1 MKKIRVTSLPIKLG
15 QFLKLANAAQD
26 GLEAKIMISTGI
38 VSVNGVKES
47 QRGRK
52 LNHGDIVEIVGDA
65 AYNVVY
71 NNE

>member
-52 LNHGDIVEIVGDA
+52 LNRGDIVEIEGGA